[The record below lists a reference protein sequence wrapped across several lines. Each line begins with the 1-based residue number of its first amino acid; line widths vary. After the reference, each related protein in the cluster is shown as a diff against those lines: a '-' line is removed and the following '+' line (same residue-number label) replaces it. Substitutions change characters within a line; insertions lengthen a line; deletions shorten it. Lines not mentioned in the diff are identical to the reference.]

1 MKNFSNIFLTF
12 NKSALIRKTHFINES
27 NMYLSCTIIVLKCH
41 SYDREAIHLQ
51 NLGNG
56 CNNACIVASQV
67 YFSQIQ
73 QNACGEETGIIS
85 KNVADRTGHC
95 KHGAHPEWITE
106 SHYKQIIYRI
116 SL

>member
-1 MKNFSNIFLTF
+1 
-12 NKSALIRKTHFINES
+12 
-27 NMYLSCTIIVLKCH
+27 MYLSCTIIVLKCH

-85 KNVADRTGHC
+85 KNVADLEQGTVNMEHTLNG
-95 KHGAHPEWITE
+95 
-106 SHYKQIIYRI
+106 SQNLIINK
-116 SL
+116 